1 MYAVFRSGGKQYRVS
16 KGTKLKVEMLEAEQ
30 GAAVEFDQ
38 VLLIGEGSNV
48 KVGSPLVKGG
58 KVKAKVIE
66 TAKGKKV
73 SIIKFKRRQNY
84 LRNKG
89 HRQWYTEVEVTGITG
104 APRAKKAAD
113 KAGEEE

>member
-1 MYAVFRSGGKQYRVS
+1 MYAVFRSGGKQYRAA
-16 KGTKLKVEMLEAEQ
+16 KGDGLRVEKLPAED
-30 GAAVEFDQ
+30 GATVEFDE
-38 VLLIGEGSNV
+38 VLLVGDGANV

-58 KVKAKVIE
+58 KVKAKVVE

-73 SIIKFKRRQNY
+73 TVIKFKRRQNY
-84 LRNKG
+84 LRTKG

-113 KAGEEE
+113 ASGEDE

>member
-1 MYAVFRSGGKQYRVS
+1 MYAVFRSGGKQYRAS
-16 KGTKLKVEMLEAEQ
+16 KGTKLKVEKLDAEQ

-38 VLLIGEGSNV
+38 VLLIGDGANV

-66 TAKGKKV
+66 TAKAKKV
-73 SIIKFKRRQNY
+73 SVIKFKRRQNY
-84 LRNKG
+84 LRMKG

-113 KAGEEE
+113 SGGEEE